1 MGPAIQPEIALNWP
15 SATSSASLRSGWS
28 TGWQVEQTH
37 NRLLRGN
44 PWELARPEVAVKV
57 KLGDHAKMLSE
68 DEVNGDLLQ

>member
-1 MGPAIQPEIALNWP
+1 
-15 SATSSASLRSGWS
+15 LRSGWS

-37 NRLLRGN
+37 KRLLRGN